1 MGEPQD
7 FHLTAQQAAQ
17 HLSVS
22 LSSLYRLLR
31 QGKLEGS
38 KHGTNWRIAPRS
50 LEVVPRNSLLDR
62 LQPLQEQ
69 SLAREGR
76 CPVCTANLVQEAEEV
91 DNSSWAHEFR
101 ECTEC
106 GFSFHEHAID
116 SPDDLHRLVAKHLT
130 HLEKYVQA
138 GRQASRAL
146 SRRRK
151 L

>member
-1 MGEPQD
+1 MGSTSD
-7 FHLTAQQAAQ
+7 YLTAQQAAE
-17 HLSVS
+17 HLSLS

-31 QGKLEGS
+31 QGKLKGEKRGN
-38 KHGTNWRIAPRS
+38 GWRISQES
-50 LEVVPRNSLLDR
+50 LERVERNPLLDR
-62 LQPLQEQ
+62 LKPAQEQ
-69 SLAREGR
+69 ALAQGGR
-76 CPVCTANLVQEAEEV
+76 CPVCSAPLVQEPVEE

-116 SPDDLHRLVAKHLT
+116 SPDDLHRLVAKHLG
-130 HLEKYVQA
+130 HLEKYVRA

-146 SRRRK
+146 ARRRK